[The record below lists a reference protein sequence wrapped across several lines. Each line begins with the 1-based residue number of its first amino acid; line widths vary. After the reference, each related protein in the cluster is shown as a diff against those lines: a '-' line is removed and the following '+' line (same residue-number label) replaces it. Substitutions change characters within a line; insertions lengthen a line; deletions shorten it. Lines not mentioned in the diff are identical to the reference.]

1 MPRLLAIDY
10 GLKRTGLAHT
20 DDEQLI
26 ASALE
31 TIETRYLIVY
41 LKEYFTKHKVETIVL
56 GYPTHLNGQ
65 DTHATPLVRT
75 FIDELEKNFKNIK
88 IALENEHFT
97 SKIALQ
103 TIESMGVKV
112 KRYNKELLDKV
123 SATIILQS
131 YLSKHQK

>member
-103 TIESMGVKV
+103 TIESMGIKV
-112 KRYNKELLDKV
+112 KRYNKQLLDKV

-131 YLSKHQK
+131 YLNKHQK

>member
-41 LKEYFTKHKVETIVL
+41 LKEYFTKHKVEIIVL

-88 IALENEHFT
+88 IALENDHFT

>member
-1 MPRLLAIDY
+1 MTRLLAIDY

-31 TIETRYLIVY
+31 TIETRYLIEY
-41 LKEYFTKHKVETIVL
+41 LKKYLAKYNVETIII

-65 DTHATPLVRT
+65 DTNATPLVRA
-75 FIDELEKNFKNIK
+75 FIDQLKQNFKNIK
-88 IALENEHFT
+88 IDLENEHFT
-97 SKIALQ
+97 SKIALK

-112 KRYNKELLDKV
+112 KQYNKQLLDKV

>member
-26 ASALE
+26 ASALA
-31 TIETRYLIVY
+31 TIETRHLIAY

-88 IALENEHFT
+88 ISLENEHFT

-103 TIESMGVKV
+103 TIESMGIKV

>member
-1 MPRLLAIDY
+1 MARLLAIDY

-20 DDEQLI
+20 DEDQLI

-31 TIETRYLIVY
+31 TIETRSLMEYLKKYLTKYKVELIV
-41 LKEYFTKHKVETIVL
+41 V

-65 DTHATPLVRT
+65 DTHATPLVRALV
-75 FIDELEKNFKNIK
+75 DQLEKNFKNIK

-97 SKIALQ
+97 SKIALHS
-103 TIESMGVKV
+103 IESMGVKV
-112 KRYNKELLDKV
+112 KQYNKQLLDKV